1 MHLNLE
7 WIPNPRISY
16 IRPPCISIQWIISFP
31 LLSIKNVLF
40 KTSKLQHILLT
51 FKWYLARVSQ
61 WNVFERPYAFD
72 TRSMLELYDKINLSL
87 INLHESYF
95 VQTCLRHEN
104 LKFNSLS
111 RRHNNSSHFL
121 LRINCC
127 CVCAQVFIIKAAK
140 SSLSLANCSAI
151 FLSHLG
157 CEI

>member
-1 MHLNLE
+1 MSGSP
-7 WIPNPRISY
+7 IPESHTLGHPVFQFSELY
-16 IRPPCISIQWIISFP
+16 LFHYF
-31 LLSIKNVLF
+31 SIKNVLF

-121 LRINCC
+121 HCINCC
-127 CVCAQVFIIKAAK
+127 CVCARVFIIKAAE